1 MLEFLA
7 QHGPDIISAILGLGG
22 LIVGVH
28 NVVKCFKMGKK
39 IDTTTVSLETNIQV
53 IKDGIVEAFKSAK
66 LPSEIKLSISN
77 KLEEILGQ
85 VRDTVITEFKKN
97 EASRTMIMLLILKIL
112 RFSQASSKLTDE
124 EKNKVDD
131 LLKLITEEDATI
143 EL

>member
-7 QHGPDIISAILGLGG
+7 QHGPSIISAVLGIAGMM
-22 LIVGVH
+22 VGVY
-28 NVVKCFKMGKK
+28 NVIKCFKMGKK

-97 EASRTMIMLLILKIL
+97 EAARTMIMLLILKIL

-124 EKNKVDD
+124 EKNKIKERAKSGTKD
-131 LLKLITEEDATI
+131 ED
-143 EL
+143 